1 VARRRYSS
9 RGQVGQL
16 AEAMNAG
23 TKRPHCNEGDAKNG
37 SPIYSYLAF
46 GRMIANAPIFQV
58 KKLRSTV

>member
-1 VARRRYSS
+1 
-9 RGQVGQL
+9 
-16 AEAMNAG
+16 MNAG